1 MEIDSTLVKNL
12 LGGCITMIGGALG
25 ANGLPS
31 TICILI
37 GFGIILYN
45 PTKKKV
51 VKWIGR
57 MKHW

>member
-51 VKWIGR
+51 VK
-57 MKHW
+57 